1 MAVAQSGLVWLC
13 LMCLTWSATVRGS
26 PLPATTGDKNSPNS
40 AKSDQTIPLIEL
52 STSSTKARH
61 ATGEYQIGPQ
71 NDHSVPKA
79 TREYQIGPQNDQSV
93 PNDFKQSKIGTL
105 ATYTSQDSTAVTTGV
120 LHDANPM
127 RPKYSCTLDS
137 QCHPPDSNYTIPS
150 NLVRCNNVTGTCV
163 CNDCFSLWNDT
174 CAVKRCHRFDEN
186 SGVCED
192 KRESQKTLLVL
203 SVFLSS
209 TGAANLYI
217 GQEGLGYAQ
226 LGLLLFTFIC
236 CCCIYCIKKCCME
249 CCTLFSDE
257 CDCYDCCEDFWM
269 CCRKELHFDVEIF
282 DGHK

>member
-13 LMCLTWSATVRGS
+13 LVCLSWSAAVRGS

-79 TREYQIGPQNDQSV
+79 TREYQIIPQNDHSV
-93 PNDFKQSKIGTL
+93 PKDFKQREIGTL

-120 LHDANPM
+120 VHNAM
-127 RPKYSCTLDS
+127 IPKYSCTLDS
-137 QCHPPDSNYTIPS
+137 QCHPAGSNYTIPS
-150 NLVRCNNVTGTCV
+150 NLVRCDNVTGTCV
-163 CNDCFSLWNDT
+163 CNECFSLWNDT
-174 CAVKRCHRFDEN
+174 CSVKRCHHFDEP

-192 KRESQKTLLVL
+192 NKKSQKTLLVL

-209 TGAANLYI
+209 TGAANFYI
-217 GQEGLGYAQ
+217 GQEALG
-226 LGLLLFTFIC
+226 
-236 CCCIYCIKKCCME
+236 E
-249 CCTLFSDE
+249 
-257 CDCYDCCEDFWM
+257 
-269 CCRKELHFDVEIF
+269 
-282 DGHK
+282 